1 MATTTTKPGATGNKT
16 GTASQ
21 DASAT
26 RRTAQRDYVSKLQEP
41 LTKKDTNALPG
52 VFVVPVFDD
61 KGKQSSTVVRETVSP
76 TLSMVM
82 VMSVGALAYVPEQR
96 IWRQDVR
103 SSLIFAP
110 TAFLG
115 TKYKAGENIGG
126 HIVTKY
132 TFGTGNERDVMLGIG
147 TDIPAVNEN
156 AEVIYRTQYW
166 TPNMDDQDDPT
177 PVIANLEDIRQ
188 ARAIAVAANNGKLP
202 VRK

>member
-1 MATTTTKPGATGNKT
+1 MATLTAPKKGQQSAASAASADAGATRK
-16 GTASQ
+16 
-21 DASAT
+21 
-26 RRTAQRDYVSKLQEP
+26 TAQRSYIGSLQEA
-41 LTKKDTNALPG
+41 LTKKDKNAGTG
-52 VFVVPVFDD
+52 VFVLPIFDD
-61 KGKQSSTVVRETVSP
+61 KGKNTNKVVRETVSP
-76 TLSMVM
+76 TLSMIM
-82 VMSVGALAYVPEQR
+82 VMSVGALEYVPEQR

-103 SSLIFAP
+103 NTLIFAP
-110 TAFLG
+110 SAFLD

-177 PVIANLEDIRQ
+177 PTIANLEDIRQ

>member
-1 MATTTTKPGATGNKT
+1 MASTATKPAGQGSKT

-41 LTKKDTNALPG
+41 LTKKDTNVLPG

-126 HIVTKY
+126 KIVTKY
-132 TFGTGNERDVMLGIG
+132 TFGKGNDRDVMLGIG
-147 TDIPAVNEN
+147 TDIPAVNEQG
-156 AEVIYRTQYW
+156 EVIYRTQFW
-166 TPNMDDQDDPT
+166 TPDVDATDDEAPT
-177 PVIANLEDIRQ
+177 IANLDEIKA
-188 ARAIAVAANNGKLP
+188 ARAVATAANNGKLP
-202 VRK
+202 ARK